1 MKGKYQQCSNRPTFA
16 VSKKKK
22 KKSKKKNV
30 GNLTLKLR
38 IPIHL
43 MGKSTFKP

>member
-22 KKSKKKNV
+22 KEKKVKKKIFWEFDFEVKN
-30 GNLTLKLR
+30 
-38 IPIHL
+38 
-43 MGKSTFKP
+43 SYTFDGQKHF

>member
-22 KKSKKKNV
+22 KKVKKKML
-30 GNLTLKLR
+30 G
-38 IPIHL
+38 I
-43 MGKSTFKP
+43 

>member
-22 KKSKKKNV
+22 VKKKNV
-30 GNLTLKLR
+30 GNLTLKLG